1 MDEITERL
9 ESIRRSI
16 EDENVSYGE
25 IAELQSLAEHI
36 DPSDVVLREWAG
48 IPEFEDET
56 LCVYESSEPGTLL
69 CNKPMG
75 HDGDH
80 NTESYIK

>member
-1 MDEITERL
+1 MYEITERL

-48 IPEFEDET
+48 IPEF
-56 LCVYESSEPGTLL
+56 P
-69 CNKPMG
+69 
-75 HDGDH
+75 DGLG
-80 NTESYIK
+80 